1 QRWRQCIHDLRRQKP
16 LPDGWY
22 GEIQRYH
29 GNGSLHFR
37 GTSRGGRR
45 PLGLYRQPQGHL
57 GDQITEAAADCSEP
71 CQGAEGRISTGPPN
85 WTSLIYNRAEQVI
98 VDVRY
103 WHLADIDGQEEHVR
117 Y

>member
-1 QRWRQCIHDLRRQKP
+1 LKQLLTVASHAKAL
-16 LPDGWY
+16 
-22 GEIQRYH
+22 
-29 GNGSLHFR
+29 
-37 GTSRGGRR
+37 T
-45 PLGLYRQPQGHL
+45 
-57 GDQITEAAADCSEP
+57 
-71 CQGAEGRISTGPPN
+71 GRISTGPPN